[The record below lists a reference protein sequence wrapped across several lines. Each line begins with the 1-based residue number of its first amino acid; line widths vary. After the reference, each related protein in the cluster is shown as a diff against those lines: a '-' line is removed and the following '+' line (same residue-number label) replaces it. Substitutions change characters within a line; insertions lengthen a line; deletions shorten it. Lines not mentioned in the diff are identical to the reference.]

1 MKQPY
6 LIYNTLADAYR
17 PEYFHGEYHVHLLC
31 KAGRMDFDL
40 NGKPQTVQTG
50 DLLIWQMTTGFD
62 DITYSDDFDAEYLMV
77 SSPFLMQYNP
87 EQVWATKGY
96 MYIKANPVFHLEPS
110 EREVIETDFIQFRQR
125 IGVGRGLFTDEI
137 IGSLL
142 RILLYDMW
150 NIYSREIEK
159 SQIDDITSR
168 HFMRFLTAVQENC
181 REHREVAW
189 YGRRLGLAPK
199 YLSEISKNIT
209 GRPASGW
216 IESYTAQELVK
227 YLRDRTLTLTQIVDE
242 MHFSS
247 QAMLTRYLKR
257 TLGKTPSEFRKSLK

>member
-1 MKQPY
+1 
-6 LIYNTLADAYR
+6 
-17 PEYFHGEYHVHLLC
+17 
-31 KAGRMDFDL
+31 
-40 NGKPQTVQTG
+40 
-50 DLLIWQMTTGFD
+50 
-62 DITYSDDFDAEYLMV
+62 
-77 SSPFLMQYNP
+77 
-87 EQVWATKGY
+87 
-96 MYIKANPVFHLEPS
+96 
-110 EREVIETDFIQFRQR
+110 
-125 IGVGRGLFTDEI
+125 
-137 IGSLL
+137 
-142 RILLYDMW
+142 
-150 NIYSREIEK
+150 
-159 SQIDDITSR
+159 
-168 HFMRFLTAVQENC
+168 MRFLTAVQENC

-257 TLGKTPSEFRKSLK
+257 TVGKTPSQFRKSLK